1 MENREI
7 REAAKGAGVP
17 LWRIAYAMG
26 MTDFTLSRKL
36 RKPFSQAEKE
46 RALQIIASLRD
57 SDGDGNE
64 T

>member
-1 MENREI
+1 MENIEI
-7 REAAKGAGVP
+7 REAAKGAGLP

-26 MTDFTLSRKL
+26 ITDFTLSRKL

-46 RALQIIASLRD
+46 RVLQIIASLRD
-57 SDGDGNE
+57 KAGDSNE